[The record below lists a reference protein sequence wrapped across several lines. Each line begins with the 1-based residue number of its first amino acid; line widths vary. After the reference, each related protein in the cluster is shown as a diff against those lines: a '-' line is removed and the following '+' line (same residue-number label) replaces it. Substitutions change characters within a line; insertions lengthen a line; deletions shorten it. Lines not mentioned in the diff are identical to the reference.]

1 MGLLYADEHVSCMHY
16 QKQSPLIQIHS
27 YKKGDTWESVTPSLS
42 ALFFVK
48 EGRLNVSLNQIV
60 NKEVQKEEIIFIP
73 PNSISKINFLEDSY
87 VLIIYFR
94 FQVNLCECFSMT
106 QLYPFSKKE
115 ESEKDVFCALKFNR
129 QISDY
134 INLLDLYMQDGINC
148 IRLYEMKKQEIFLL
162 LRAYYEKEL
171 LATFFAPILDKEDIQ
186 FKNFVLQ
193 KCLHA
198 KNVQDLAYMAN
209 YSTSGFIKKFTRC
222 FDESP
227 YRWISKF
234 KADRILHELKTET
247 KSLKEIATEYNF
259 SSMPHFVDFC
269 KKQFGHTPSDI
280 RKNQENKPLKT

>member
-16 QKQSPLIQIHS
+16 QRKSPLIQVHS
-27 YKKGDTWESVTPSLS
+27 YKKGDIWEQVTPSLS

-48 EGRLNVSLNQIV
+48 EGSMNVSLNHVINEKVHKQ
-60 NKEVQKEEIIFIP
+60 EIIFIP
-73 PNSISKINFLEDSY
+73 PNSISEISFLEDSY

-106 QLYPFSKKE
+106 QLYPYKKE
-115 ESEKDVFCALKFNR
+115 DSGKDGLCILKFNR
-129 QISDY
+129 QIADY

-171 LATFFAPILDKEDIQ
+171 LASFFAPILDKEDMQ

-234 KADRILHELKTET
+234 KADRILHELKTNV
-247 KSLKEIATEYNF
+247 KSFKEIATEYNF

-269 KKQFGHTPSDI
+269 KKQFGTTPTEI
-280 RKNQENKPLKT
+280 RKNTVNTPLKR